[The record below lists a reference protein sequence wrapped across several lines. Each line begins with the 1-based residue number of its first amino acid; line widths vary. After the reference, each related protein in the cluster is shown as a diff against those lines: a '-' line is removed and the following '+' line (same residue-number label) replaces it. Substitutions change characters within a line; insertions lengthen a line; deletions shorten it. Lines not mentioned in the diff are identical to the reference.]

1 MKGKLFLIDGNSFC
15 YRAYYAI
22 QNLSTSKGEPTN
34 AIYGVISMLRK
45 IVEEDKPDY
54 LAVCFD
60 RKEPTFRHEKFED
73 YKAHRKPMPDDLIEQ
88 MPHIKEILEAYKIPI
103 FEKAGFEA
111 DDILG
116 TIAEKAAKE
125 KYEVYILTGDKDAL
139 QLVNAN
145 IKVYNVHKEGLIYD
159 IKKVKERYE
168 GLAPDQIVDLM
179 ALMGDASDNIPGVP
193 KVGEKT
199 ALELMKEFGSLE
211 NLYKQSGKI
220 KKEGVRKSVE
230 DNKKLAFLSR
240 ELATIDTNVP
250 IDFKVSDMRLK
261 EPDEEKLK
269 ALFRR
274 FEFRSLLKDVT
285 STAEAGTEKRKYHLV
300 DTGKA
305 LNELVE
311 ELKSVKKLSVDTETT
326 SSDPEKASLI
336 GLSFSFKEKEA
347 YYVPCA
353 SPEHEGKGLEREK
366 VLEALRPI
374 LENSK
379 IKKLGQNIKYDLIVL
394 KHHGIELEGIEFDTM
409 IASYLINPAKAQHNL
424 DEISMEYLNVKKIAT
439 KELLGAGRKAITM
452 DKVLVEQVSEYA
464 CEDADCV
471 FRLEKKLRPILEE
484 HGLIKLFN
492 EMEMPLV
499 QVLAR
504 MEMNG
509 IKLNADFLKDLSLRL
524 EKDLGRLTRKIYQIA
539 GEEFNINSTKQLA
552 EILFEKLKL
561 PTVKKTKTG
570 FSTDVSVLEKLA
582 EDHEV
587 PKLLLEYREK
597 SKLKSTYVD
606 ALPEMVDPE
615 GLIHSSFNQ
624 TVTATGR
631 LSSSDPNLQNIPIKS
646 ELGREIRKAFVP
658 RSKKRK
664 IVSADYSQIE
674 LRLLAHFSEDP
685 NLSKAFQEGMDVHKY
700 TASLLY
706 GVKEKEVTR
715 EMRYAAKT
723 VNFSIIYGK
732 TPFGLSKDLGI
743 SIGEADL
750 FIQNYF
756 KRYSRVKDYLESQKE
771 HARKKGYVTTL
782 IDRRAYFPDIK
793 SSNVMMRQFAERAA
807 INAPLQGS
815 AADLIKIAMIEIDRE
830 LFEGK
835 FKTLMI
841 LQVHDELVFDA
852 PDDEVEKVS
861 KLIRD
866 RMEHAVKLRVPLE
879 VGLKIGQSW
888 YEGEESSN

>member
-1 MKGKLFLIDGNSFC
+1 MKSKLFLIDGNSFC

-34 AIYGVISMLRK
+34 AIYGVITMLRK

-60 RKEPTFRHEKFED
+60 RKEPTFRHDKFED
-73 YKAHRKPMPDDLIEQ
+73 YKAHRKPMPDDLVEQ
-88 MPHIKEILEAYKIPI
+88 MPKIKEVLEAYRIPL
-103 FEKAGFEA
+103 FEKAGYEA

-116 TIAEKAAKE
+116 TLAEKAAKE
-125 KYEVYILTGDKDAL
+125 KYDVYILTGDKDAL
-139 QLVNAN
+139 QLVNSS
-145 IKVYNVHKEGLIYD
+145 IRVYNVHKDSLIYD
-159 IKKVKERYE
+159 AQKVKERFE
-168 GLAPDQIVDLM
+168 GLGPDQIIDLM

-199 ALELMKEFGSLE
+199 ALELMKQFGSLE
-211 NLYKQSGKI
+211 NIYKHLDQV
-220 KKEGVRKSVE
+220 KKDSIRKSLQE
-230 DNKKLAFLSR
+230 NRKLADLSR
-240 ELATIDTNVP
+240 ELATIDTRVP
-250 IDFKVSDMRLK
+250 IEFKISDMK
-261 EPDEEKLK
+261 MKAPDEEKLK
-269 ALFRR
+269 ELFRR
-274 FEFRSLLKDVT
+274 FEFRTLLKDVT
-285 STAEAGTEKRKYHLV
+285 PTAEAGTEKRHYHLV
-300 DTGKA
+300 DTK
-305 LNELVE
+305 
-311 ELKSVKKLSVDTETT
+311 KKLAELIEKLESAKKFSFDTETT
-326 SSDPEKASLI
+326 SSDAMIASLV

-347 YYVPCA
+347 YYIPC
-353 SPEHEGKGLEREK
+353 SHTEHEGKGLDRGE
-366 VLEALRPI
+366 VLEVLRPV
-374 LENSK
+374 LENE
-379 IKKLGQNIKYDLIVL
+379 KLRKFGQNIKYDWMVL
-394 KHHGIELEGIEFDTM
+394 KRHGIQVRGLDFDTM

-424 DEISMEYLNVKKIAT
+424 DDISLEYLNVKKITT
-439 KELLGAGRKAITM
+439 KSLLGEGKKAVTM
-452 DKVLVEQVSEYA
+452 DKVPLEQVAEYA
-464 CEDADCV
+464 AEDADCV
-471 FRLEKKLRPILEE
+471 FRLEKKLRPILED
-484 HGLIKLFN
+484 HSLVKLF
-492 EMEMPLV
+492 EETEMPLLE
-499 QVLAR
+499 VLAR

-509 IKLNADFLKDLSLRL
+509 VKLDCEFLGKLSARL
-524 EKDLGRLTRKIYQIA
+524 EKDLAGLTQKIYKIA

-582 EDHEV
+582 ETHEV

-597 SKLKSTYVD
+597 NKLKSTYVD
-606 ALPEMVDPE
+606 ALPEMADAE
-615 GLIHSSFNQ
+615 GLIHTSFNQ

-658 RSKKRK
+658 RSKKCN
-664 IVSADYSQIE
+664 IISADYSQIE

-685 NLSKAFQEGMDVHKY
+685 NLSKAFREGLDVHKY

-706 GVKEKEVTR
+706 GVKEDAVTR

-756 KRYSRVKDYLESQKE
+756 KRYSHVKEYLESQKE
-771 HARKKGYVTTL
+771 MARAKGYVTTL
-782 IDRRAYFPDIK
+782 LGRRAYFPEIK

-815 AADLIKIAMIEIDRE
+815 AADLVKLAMLAIDRDLIE
-830 LFEGK
+830 K
-835 FKTLMI
+835 KMTTLMI

-852 PDDEVEKVS
+852 PEAELDSVS
-861 KLIRD
+861 ELIKN

-879 VGLKIGQSW
+879 IGLKIGHSW
-888 YEGEESSN
+888 YEGDEA